1 MEKKIFTPVEVVL
14 EFFDDNDIFL
24 SYNALDDY
32 DDNPWETFD

>member
-1 MEKKIFTPVEVVL
+1 MEKKIFIPVKVVL